1 MRQYFWAN
9 LWILKLSVV
18 VVINAVRVN
27 VSQSDFT
34 ALEIQTVAGTY
45 SEHWKW
51 KLLSCV
57 IFFATQWPIQS
68 MEFPNPGIE
77 PRSPALWVD
86 YLPDKSPGHW
96 WPLKTTANS
105 FHGVQEYWDNHG
117 SRWSWNIPLIKLG
130 WKQEPQVYPGTDSE
144 F

>member
-1 MRQYFWAN
+1 MFVDWETYLLCRIVRDQMRQYFWAN
-9 LWILKLSVV
+9 LWILKLPVV

-57 IFFATQWPIQS
+57 RFFATQWPIQS
-68 MEFPNPGIE
+68 MEFSRP
-77 PRSPALWVD
+77 
-86 YLPDKSPGHW
+86 
-96 WPLKTTANS
+96 
-105 FHGVQEYWDNHG
+105 EYWRG
-117 SRWSWNIPLIKLG
+117 
-130 WKQEPQVYPGTDSE
+130 
-144 F
+144 